1 MEDLLEQGGE
11 FPEDLLFQGVGEPL
25 PDAPG

>member
-11 FPEDLLFQGVGEPL
+11 LAEDLLFQAVGEPL